1 MFRRIRYIA
10 EVFWQFRYY
19 LLCTGLAL
27 TFWDTALNKPFRFFV
42 VLVHEVNHAAAALIT
57 GGEVLE
63 IRTHWNESGHTLTKG
78 GFFPLISAAGYVGSA
93 LWGHC

>member
-27 TFWDTALNKPFRFFV
+27 TFWDTALIKPFRFFV
-42 VLVHEVNHAAAALIT
+42 VLIHEVNHAAAALIT

-63 IRTHWNESGHTLTKG
+63 IRTHWNESGHTLIKG
-78 GFFPLISAAGYVGSA
+78 RLLPAD
-93 LWGHC
+93 

>member
-10 EVFWQFRYY
+10 GVFWQFRYY

-27 TFWDTALNKPFRFFV
+27 TFWDTALIKPFRFFV

-57 GGEVLE
+57 GRRSSRNPHPLE
-63 IRTHWNESGHTLTKG
+63 RVRAHPNQG
-78 GFFPLISAAGYVGSA
+78 GILPAD
-93 LWGHC
+93 

>member
-1 MFRRIRYIA
+1 MTSGHVPPHPLHRRGLLAI
-10 EVFWQFRYY
+10 RYY

-27 TFWDTALNKPFRFFV
+27 TFWDTALIKPFRFFV

-78 GFFPLISAAGYVGSA
+78 DSSR
-93 LWGHC
+93 